1 MKIELIKN
9 LALIIISFFL
19 SILLIEIILKLQGK
33 YKHLTKNELIASASV
48 YERPFKSKQKQKH
61 PDLNYIIENY
71 FDNDGVKNFSKIE
84 TSQKKNLIGIF
95 GDSFVENIAID
106 RKFEYSTL
114 LNDNI
119 NSYQIINYGIGG
131 YSAELAFLRYLKYQN
146 KHDLKYVFY
155 FFMPGD
161 QYSRSLINFDKNNNF
176 EVKKIKINL
185 FIKLISKLNITY
197 FTIDIFYKIRA
208 ALFEDHTSID
218 INNYGQVLANKIAKK
233 TYDELKTDS
242 KYFYN
247 LLNNFQ
253 IEVNKNNGKFF
264 VIVFPDKNNINFF
277 EKTVKEYNLNIN
289 YFILDSELAYSN
301 ELFFTNDGH
310 WNEKGNLFF
319 SKNLEKILGSV
330 GIDFKK
336 KIDEKKILLLIN
348 YFYKKNN
355 Y

>member
-1 MKIELIKN
+1 
-9 LALIIISFFL
+9 
-19 SILLIEIILKLQGK
+19 
-33 YKHLTKNELIASASV
+33 
-48 YERPFKSKQKQKH
+48 
-61 PDLNYIIENY
+61 
-71 FDNDGVKNFSKIE
+71 
-84 TSQKKNLIGIF
+84 
-95 GDSFVENIAID
+95 
-106 RKFEYSTL
+106 
-114 LNDNI
+114 
-119 NSYQIINYGIGG
+119 
-131 YSAELAFLRYLKYQN
+131 
-146 KHDLKYVFY
+146 
-155 FFMPGD
+155 MPGD

-218 INNYGQVLANKIAKK
+218 INNYSQVLANKIAKR
-233 TYDELKTDS
+233 TYDELKNDS

-253 IEVNKNNGKFF
+253 IEVNKKNGKFF

-277 EKTVKEYNLNIN
+277 EKTIKEYNLNIN
-289 YFILDSELAYSN
+289 YFVLDSELAYSKK
-301 ELFFTNDGH
+301 LFFTNDGH

-319 SKNLEKILGSV
+319 SKNLEKILGSI

-336 KIDEKKILLLIN
+336 KIDEKKILLSIN
-348 YFYKKNN
+348 YFYKINN